1 LGGALEPGRLTV
13 RAAATAD
20 GMRLN
25 ALDSTVSGVDVI
37 ALQPVLNYDL
47 VATPVAADFNRIR
60 DDVTAFTTV
69 AAPALQTRFANSAT
83 PIAVRPGIDLFT
95 DGDLNINTT
104 TTSARFTGRQLDLA
118 AWRFDGEAAAIAFH
132 ATGSIGITGMI
143 SDGFEIVVTDTG
155 QYLDVMDENSSSL
168 LFDAGTDLSVN
179 ANARVRTGT
188 GDLTLRAANDLKFE
202 TGASVYTAGVRGEP
216 THVFTGGLVFPL
228 PTRGGRL
235 ELLAGN
241 DVQGAE
247 VTQSVG
253 EWQVRQGRAT
263 TSQPG
268 WGTDFRRFAW
278 NAGTFGGGDIL
289 VRAGHD
295 IRDVSAAAADS
306 ASIVNGGVNRFGGG
320 VLAFDAGNDIT
331 SAYLHL
337 TRGDNVLRAGG
348 ELGRSREAD
357 EGLLGSVF
365 SMQEANLDL
374 DARRGIAI
382 ESIFNP
388 TLLAQ
393 ASQGNSFRSYFLS
406 YAPDSR
412 VRARSATG
420 NVSMDTTTE
429 RLIPYLGATVA
440 NGVND
445 KELLALLPPRVEFSA
460 TDGDIVL
467 TGGATLAPSDDG
479 QLALFASRDIYSPP
493 DGAGAFTMSDAAHT
507 AIPTMLARSDFADF
521 TAQLILYA
529 ASGRHVSDETPVFI
543 SAGRDVVDARF
554 YLSKHTWMV
563 ADRDIRDVTL
573 QAQNVRGGDATILS
587 AGRDVIY
594 GIDAGNK
601 QIEIGGPGRLDVIAA
616 RDVDLGFSAGITAV
630 GRIVNPALPTERGAD
645 ITVIAGLAAALD
657 PLPFLSKIVA
667 PIANYRAAL
676 QNFVAALG
684 GSGDATPGESYDV
697 SVTRFMTFSAD
708 LQRAFL
714 LPVFFTELV
723 ASGRDANNIPG
734 AGFDRGYAS
743 IDALFPGS
751 REPGATPRYEGDLR
765 LAFSRI
771 YTLADA
777 DISLLA
783 PGGLLNVG
791 LANPPPGL
799 ASRKPSELGI
809 VAQRAGSVRIFTHS
823 DVLVNQSRVFTLR
836 GGDIAIWS
844 TVGDIDAGRGA
855 KSAISAPPPTITVDS
870 DGKVTLDF
878 AGAVAGS
885 GIRAILTAD
894 DIEPGDVD
902 LIAPAGVVDAGDA
915 GIGSAGNLNI
925 AAQHVVG
932 LDNIQVGGSSTGVPA
947 ETSSLGAA
955 LSGVR
960 ICSGIASS
968 AASDTAANSNAGQSA
983 APLADSAFGFLD
995 VFLEGFGSEVCKAD
1009 DTECLKRNHK

>member
-1 LGGALEPGRLTV
+1 
-13 RAAATAD
+13 
-20 GMRLN
+20 
-25 ALDSTVSGVDVI
+25 
-37 ALQPVLNYDL
+37 
-47 VATPVAADFNRIR
+47 
-60 DDVTAFTTV
+60 
-69 AAPALQTRFANSAT
+69 
-83 PIAVRPGIDLFT
+83 
-95 DGDLNINTT
+95 
-104 TTSARFTGRQLDLA
+104 
-118 AWRFDGEAAAIAFH
+118 
-132 ATGSIGITGMI
+132 
-143 SDGFEIVVTDTG
+143 
-155 QYLDVMDENSSSL
+155 
-168 LFDAGTDLSVN
+168 
-179 ANARVRTGT
+179 
-188 GDLTLRAANDLKFE
+188 
-202 TGASVYTAGVRGEP
+202 
-216 THVFTGGLVFPL
+216 
-228 PTRGGRL
+228 
-235 ELLAGN
+235 
-241 DVQGAE
+241 VQGAA

-263 TSQPG
+263 PTSPPG

-278 NAGTFGGGDIL
+278 NAGTFGGGDIV

-295 IRDVSAAAADS
+295 IRDLSAAAADS

-320 VLAFDAGNDIT
+320 VLRFDADNDIT

-365 SMQEANLDL
+365 SMQEASLDL

-393 ASQGNSFRSYFLS
+393 TSQGTNFRSYFLS
-406 YAPDSR
+406 YAQDSR
-412 VRARSATG
+412 IRARSATG
-420 NVSMDTTTE
+420 DVSMDTTTE
-429 RLIPYLGATVA
+429 RLIPFLGATVA

-467 TGGATLAPSDDG
+467 TGGATLAPADDG
-479 QLALFASRDIYSPP
+479 QLDLFASHDIYSPP
-493 DGAGAFTMSDAAHT
+493 DGAGAFTMSDASRT
-507 AIPTMLARSDFADF
+507 AIPTMLARSELADF
-521 TAQLILYA
+521 TVQLILNA
-529 ASGRHVSDETPVFI
+529 ASGRHVADDTPAFI
-543 SAGRDVVDARF
+543 TAGHDVVDAQF
-554 YLSKHTWMV
+554 FLAKHTRMA
-563 ADRDIRDVTL
+563 ADRDIRNVTL
-573 QAQNVRGGDATILS
+573 QTQNVRSGDATILS

-616 RDVDLGFSAGITAV
+616 RDVDLGFSAGIAAV

-657 PLPFLSKIVA
+657 PLAFLSQIVA
-667 PIANYRAAL
+667 PVANYRAAL
-676 QNFVAALG
+676 QAFVANLG
-684 GSGDATPGESYDV
+684 GSPGESYEASV
-697 SVTRFMTFSAD
+697 SRFTSLSAD
-708 LQRAFL
+708 VQRVFL

-734 AGFDRGYAS
+734 AGFDRGYAA

-751 REPGATPRYEGDLR
+751 REPATTPRYQGDLR

-791 LANPPPGL
+791 LANPPTGL
-799 ASRKPSELGI
+799 AARKPSELGI

-855 KSAISAPPPTITVDS
+855 KSSISAPPPTITVDA

-947 ETSSLGAA
+947 ETSNLGAA
-955 LSGVR
+955 LSGA
-960 ICSGIASS
+960 SASASS
-968 AASDTAANSNAGQSA
+968 ANAAASDSAGNSNASQSV

-1009 DTECLKRNHK
+1009 DTECLKRNHQ